1 MDFSSPFRIAIVTA
15 NPVNKLM
22 ATQQTIQD
30 EGRMLTELVPLEWG
44 QESHQWALEVQDL
57 VSGVTVTHM
66 GTTCPLPMVRCK
78 CLKDL
83 NYTGSSAVKLE
94 L

>member
-1 MDFSSPFRIAIVTA
+1 MDFSSPFRIATMTA

-44 QESHQWALEVQDL
+44 QESHQ
-57 VSGVTVTHM
+57 
-66 GTTCPLPMVRCK
+66 
-78 CLKDL
+78 
-83 NYTGSSAVKLE
+83 
-94 L
+94 